1 MKLVKHRRLAFGLLA
16 AAFLAG
22 SGVHADE
29 PVAVG
34 NGEYEVRVVR
44 VELHGALHNG
54 MVQPPSED
62 EAFLLVFL
70 ETSDPCFDFERNAA
84 CFPDAGDLNEL
95 DKVAWACGEITLDEE
110 DVREADGGGV
120 LAEGLACSFVVPVS
134 APSVLLTLRG
144 YPAIDL
150 QPTP

>member
-1 MKLVKHRRLAFGLLA
+1 MRRVLTLLA
-16 AAFLAG
+16 AIGLLLG
-22 SGVHADE
+22 SGASADE
-29 PVAVG
+29 PVVVS
-34 NGEYEVRVVR
+34 NDEHKVRVVQ

-54 MVQPPSED
+54 MVRPPSED

-70 ETSDPCFDFERNAA
+70 DTADPCFDFERNAA

-95 DKVAWACGEITLDEE
+95 DKVAWACGEIVLGED
-110 DVREADGGGV
+110 DVRLADGGGV
-120 LAEGLACSFVVPVS
+120 LGEGLACSFVVPVS

-144 YPAIDL
+144 YPSIDL